1 VSTRSLTREVE
12 LVKGDKLA
20 IEAARMVEAV
30 NKIGGSSKLT
40 DTELRRLRGTLDEVT
55 QKAKRMGEEVPPSIA
70 KMNAEVSRVRSFSL
84 SAANSFGALGNAS
97 SLLTTLL
104 PVASVTGLAAAL
116 VSMGKSAFSA
126 ASDIADLSN
135 KTGLSMESIQ
145 RMQNVANQTGTTLEA
160 FTNAAFKLGVNISDG
175 TEKAR
180 KAVSDLGLQYEEL
193 RAQSPDQQFAAVVK
207 ALEGVESQTERNRM
221 GVALFGRQFGEIAA
235 SIQDGYTRIADA
247 AKVSSDAQINALDAT
262 GDAWVQF
269 KDDAGKAAQGFL
281 AEAVMALQ
289 IGLPRALI
297 EAEIKLAEFGLS
309 LSRVNERIPYMRL
322 FSKQAAESTKFFQDA
337 LTHANDTLKGF
348 DLSLQNVG
356 KPKAPIQ
363 KIAEETESVT
373 VALRGVS
380 KQAVD
385 SGREMRQMWN
395 DIGVGQR
402 NYAAETMADQAKL
415 IAQVEKLHS
424 DMANRAGLSWEGLHK
439 QQIDASNRLVSTL
452 DLGSMLAPL
461 AKGEGKKAGVNLG
474 AGLLEGVS
482 GSIVKA
488 LQGGGN
494 ILGSIGSVI
503 GEQLG
508 KNVAEGFGATIT
520 KKLGDTFGGLVN
532 TLLPGI
538 GSLLGPLVSKIGGF
552 FKNMFGP
559 GIDLE
564 ELRKFNAQIQQV
576 RDGLIQTHGSLEQIE
591 KKANAVGLSF
601 KNEWGHQGEK
611 GLKQFNALIKEFESR
626 IDGLNDGFSE
636 LFDELEN
643 AGEGLPDQFVPVIQR
658 LLDMGVLSEDLAEQF
673 KSLSEAPSFEQMSKA
688 AEALGVRLESLGPA
702 FDVKKL
708 ASDADSFLKNLRIL
722 ERGGADIGG
731 VLADAAGGINDL
743 VNESIRLEA
752 ELPEGLRRFVEEL
765 AKSGKLV
772 DANGEALTDLSQ
784 LNWAEPMSRS
794 VDRLIDKFQE
804 LIDKIINQ
812 LGPAIEGIPGVPTG
826 PSGGGNGSPDSI
838 PFGGAQANGG
848 DYVVSRPTMFLAGE
862 AGPER
867 ATFTPLG
874 GRGGD
879 TSSIHIP
886 ISLDGRLVAD
896 VIVDRVGNRLS
907 VRGAR

>member
-1 VSTRSLTREVE
+1 LEAIGVE
-12 LVKGDKLA
+12 L
-20 IEAARMVEAV
+20 
-30 NKIGGSSKLT
+30 
-40 DTELRRLRGTLDEVT
+40 
-55 QKAKRMGEEVPPSIA
+55 
-70 KMNAEVSRVRSFSL
+70 
-84 SAANSFGALGNAS
+84 
-97 SLLTTLL
+97 
-104 PVASVTGLAAAL
+104 
-116 VSMGKSAFSA
+116 
-126 ASDIADLSN
+126 
-135 KTGLSMESIQ
+135 
-145 RMQNVANQTGTTLEA
+145 
-160 FTNAAFKLGVNISDG
+160 
-175 TEKAR
+175 
-180 KAVSDLGLQYEEL
+180 
-193 RAQSPDQQFAAVVK
+193 
-207 ALEGVESQTERNRM
+207 NR
-221 GVALFGRQFGEIAA
+221 I
-235 SIQDGYTRIADA
+235 
-247 AKVSSDAQINALDAT
+247 
-262 GDAWVQF
+262 
-269 KDDAGKAAQGFL
+269 DDAGKRIGPSIASQLRPIQSVAMSMEDM
-281 AEAVMALQ
+281 AEAEKTLTETA
-289 IGLPRALI
+289 
-297 EAEIKLAEFGLS
+297 KK
-309 LSRVNERIPYMRL
+309 RIDASEKA
-322 FSKQAAESTKFFQDA
+322 SKA
-337 LTHANDTLKGF
+337 
-348 DLSLQNVG
+348 
-356 KPKAPIQ
+356 
-363 KIAEETESVT
+363 
-373 VALRGVS
+373 
-380 KQAVD
+380 AVD
-385 SGREMRQMWN
+385 AGRAERNLWN
-395 DIGVGQR
+395 DIGLAQQK
-402 NYAAETMADQAKL
+402 YAADAMAEQAKL
-415 IAQVEKLHS
+415 TAQVAKMHS
-424 DMANRAGLSWEGLHK
+424 DMANAAGLAWMELDKSMM
-439 QQIDASNRLVSTL
+439 DASNPKWL
-452 DLGSMLAPL
+452 DKMWVPL
-461 AKGEGKKAGVNLG
+461 KEAAKPAGMSAGVSLG

-508 KNVAEGFGATIT
+508 KNVSDSFGATIT

-564 ELRKFNAQIQQV
+564 ELRRFNAQIQQV

-611 GLKQFNALIKEFESR
+611 GLKQFNALIKEFEAR

-658 LLDMGVLSEDLAEQF
+658 LLDMGVLGEDLAEQF
-673 KSLSEAPSFEQMSKA
+673 KSLSEAPSFEQMSDA

-812 LGPAIEGIPGVPTG
+812 LGPAIEGIPGVPAG
-826 PSGGGNGSPDSI
+826 PSGGGGSPDSI